1 MRKTASIA
9 DTIDALQTAFEL
21 LEDGYLSADAEK
33 AGLLDAV
40 AALHEA
46 EELLRVARVDAV
58 DAVRDAG
65 CTWAAIADRLGV
77 RPQAVQQRYGG

>member
-1 MRKTASIA
+1 MSTPDSIA
-9 DTIDALQTAFEL
+9 DTIEARELAAEL
-21 LEDGYLSADAEK
+21 LDTAYLTADNERAGY
-33 AGLLDAV
+33 LDAV